1 MTIIELLDELHIEY
15 REFGQHHH
23 VTSGWVGVDCTKCS
37 PGSGHFRC
45 GIHINTLRV
54 SCWTCG
60 PNHTISSLLSE
71 LTGQPWTAVK
81 GWIARLGRSGAI
93 LAPSRP
99 VPVGKYTPPAGVGPL
114 EKPHR
119 NYLVK
124 RGFDPDEI
132 AEIWGVGG
140 IGLALK
146 LQWRLFIPVNLGDKP
161 VSWTTR
167 AIGDATVRYVSA
179 KPEHESVAL
188 KSTLYGSHLTKQSC
202 VVVEGPV
209 DVWRIGPGA
218 VALYGLSYT
227 PAQVALIAK
236 YPVRAIC
243 LDNEHT
249 AQRRAR
255 KLADDLAP
263 FAGVTYVVQLSGKDA
278 AEAPAE
284 EIAELRRR
292 FLQ

>member
-1 MTIIELLDELHIEY
+1 MTVIELLDELHIEHKS
-15 REFGQHHH
+15 FGESPH
-23 VTSGWVGVDCTKCS
+23 VTSGWVGLHCCWC
-37 PGSGHFRC
+37 PNGSAAYGL
-45 GIHINTLRV
+45 GIHLNSLRV
-54 SCWTCG
+54 SCWACG
-60 PNHTISSLLSE
+60 SHSLGDVLATI
-71 LTGQPWTAVK
+71 TGQPWFPTVK

-93 LAPSRP
+93 LAPSKP
-99 VPVGKYTPPAGVGPL
+99 VHVGKYTPPVGVEPLGPA
-114 EKPHR
+114 HR
-119 NYLVK
+119 KYLVK

-132 AEIWGVGG
+132 AKVWGVGG

-146 LQWRLFIPVNLGDKP
+146 LQFRLFIPVLVNDKP

-167 AIGDATVRYVSA
+167 AIGDAAVRYVSA
-179 KPEHESVAL
+179 KPEHESVSL
-188 KSTLYGSHLTKQSC
+188 KQTLYGSDKAKQSC

-243 LDNEHT
+243 FDSEPT

-255 KLADDLAP
+255 KLAADLAIWP
-263 FAGVTYVVQLSGKDA
+263 GVTYVVQLSGKDA

-284 EIAELRRR
+284 EISELRRR
-292 FLQ
+292 FLT